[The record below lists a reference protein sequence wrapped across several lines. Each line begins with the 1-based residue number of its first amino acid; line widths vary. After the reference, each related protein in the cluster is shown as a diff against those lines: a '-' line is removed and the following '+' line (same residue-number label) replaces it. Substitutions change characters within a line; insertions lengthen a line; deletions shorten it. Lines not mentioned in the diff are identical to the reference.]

1 MPQLIA
7 IIEDEP
13 ALAANYRDA
22 LERQKYRVSHYADRK
37 SALLGFEQELP
48 NLAILD
54 IGLGEEVEGGFELCR
69 ELRSRWA
76 DLPIVFLTARESELD
91 IISGLRLGAD
101 DYFTKDI
108 SLNEMLARVAALLRR
123 VQALRTPVQSE
134 QLINHGD
141 LTINTERLSALWK
154 EQNVELTVIEFRILQ
169 SLAERPGQVKSR
181 DQLMAA
187 AGVVQDDNTM
197 TSHIKRIRRKFET
210 LDEQF
215 DMIKTVYGLGYRWSG
230 SDS

>member
-22 LERQKYRVSHYADRK
+22 LERQQYQVAHYSDRK
-37 SALLGFEQELP
+37 SALAGFERELP

-54 IGLGEEVEGGFELCR
+54 IGLGDEVEGGFELCR
-69 ELRSRWA
+69 ELRGRWP

-123 VQALRTPVQSE
+123 VQALRAPERSE
-134 QLINHGD
+134 QLVRHGQ
-141 LTINTERLSALWK
+141 LTINTERLSALWQ
-154 EQNVELTVIEFRILQ
+154 EQNIELTVIEFRILL
-169 SLAERPGQVKSR
+169 SLAERPGHVKSR
-181 DQLMAA
+181 EQLMTA
-187 AGVVQDDNTM
+187 AGIVQDDNTV

-210 LDEQF
+210 IDTQF

-230 SDS
+230 TDS